1 MPRISNHFHQ
11 AGYIVVISPIGST
24 RYSCDPGCTNCFH
37 SITAIDLHS
46 TDLVGCIILAHILDF
61 KFHFTLV
68 PHPQTLPL
76 LKIEVTLLR

>member
-1 MPRISNHFHQ
+1 MPRISSRFRQ

-24 RYSCDPGCTNCFH
+24 RCSWDPGCTNCCR
-37 SITAIDLHS
+37 SITAVNLHS
-46 TDLVGCIILAHILDF
+46 TDLVGCIILANILDF
-61 KFHFTLV
+61 KFHFALV